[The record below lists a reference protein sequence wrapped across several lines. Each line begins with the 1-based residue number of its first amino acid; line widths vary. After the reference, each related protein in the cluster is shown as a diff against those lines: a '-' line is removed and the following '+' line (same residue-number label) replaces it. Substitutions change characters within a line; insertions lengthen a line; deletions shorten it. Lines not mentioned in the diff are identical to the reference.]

1 MLGQE
6 ISGYLGELS
15 GTLKSLAGRLQD
27 QELWETTR
35 RLFHTIKGTAATF
48 HLDAVSTPAKAAEAR
63 CIVAVEDVQ
72 ARIAETFE
80 ACLERASAIAAALQV
95 SFAREE
101 VALALAEA
109 RSQSAGSTD
118 NVQDVAETPPDAEM
132 AGFFICDVRD
142 QIEVIEQAVLRWE
155 KGENPAEQARA
166 TQRGFHT
173 LKGAANS
180 IGLTH
185 IALSV
190 HEAEGFLEEIAA
202 RGAEGNPALFAF
214 LFGAVDQLRGYL
226 KDLSVNLS
234 TRWRYDEKAYIAH

>member
-1 MLGQE
+1 MVRSLGARPQDLVALSTAPNASAATPTSPASGSPLQVNPPAGDFSPATDAALLDMLGQE

-132 AGFFICDVRD
+132 AEIG
-142 QIEVIEQAVLRWE
+142 
-155 KGENPAEQARA
+155 RA
-166 TQRGFHT
+166 H
-173 LKGAANS
+173 
-180 IGLTH
+180 
-185 IALSV
+185 V
-190 HEAEGFLEEIAA
+190 
-202 RGAEGNPALFAF
+202 
-214 LFGAVDQLRGYL
+214 
-226 KDLSVNLS
+226 
-234 TRWRYDEKAYIAH
+234 